1 MVNEQILQIK
11 DKNIFI
17 KIKDKFFIFKWVGY
31 VSQMDESNFGIR
43 FEISS

>member
-17 KIKDKFFIFKWVGY
+17 KIKAKVFIFKC
-31 VSQMDESNFGIR
+31 VS
-43 FEISS
+43 EILHTYTKHRL